1 MGVILIQGGARSGKS
16 SFAELIAKKI
26 AGLDVIYLASGVVT
40 DSEMELRIEKHQK
53 QRPSEWQTVEEAYS
67 ISSYLK
73 NIEKNK
79 TILFDCL
86 TTYLGNLIFKK
97 QNKDFEKMEFEI
109 LAEIEII
116 LKIAIKK
123 NLNLIIVQ
131 NETGKGVVPASKMG
145 RNFRDISG
153 RAARMAAEYADKV
166 YLVQAGLPL
175 EIKEEGLK
183 NIKEFTLVDGE
194 VGVL

>member
-26 AGLDVIYLASGVVT
+26 AGLDVIYLASGVIT

-67 ISSYLK
+67 VSSYLK
-73 NIEKNK
+73 NVDKNK

-97 QNKDFEKMEFEI
+97 QNKDFEKIEAEI
-109 LAEIEII
+109 LDEVEII
-116 LKIAIKK
+116 LKIARKK
-123 NLNLIIVQ
+123 ELNLIIVQ
-131 NETGKGVVPASKMG
+131 NETGKGVVPASKIG
-145 RNFRDISG
+145 RDFRDISG

-175 EIKEEGLK
+175 EIKEKGLR
-183 NIKEFTLVDGE
+183 NIKKFTSDDGE
-194 VGVL
+194 VRVL

>member
-97 QNKDFEKMEFEI
+97 QNKDFEKMEAEI
-109 LAEIEII
+109 LDEVEII
-116 LKIAIKK
+116 LKIARKK
-123 NLNLIIVQ
+123 ELNLIIVQ

-145 RNFRDISG
+145 RDFRDISG
-153 RAARMAAEYADKV
+153 RAARMAAKYADKV